1 MSEACCRSSSRLLNT
16 ILLNEWGFEGYV
28 VSDCGA
34 ISDIY
39 TYHRVVETASEAAAL
54 AVQSGCDLN
63 CGRQCYELL
72 KAVEEGL
79 IAEEE
84 IDVSLKR
91 LFWAYSKKNKLGEIG
106 V

>member
-1 MSEACCRSSSRLLNT
+1 MNT
-16 ILLNEWGFEGYV
+16 ILRDEWGFEGYV

-39 TYHRVVETASEAAAL
+39 RYHRVVETAPEAAAL

-63 CGRQCYELL
+63 CGHQCYELL

-79 IAEEE
+79 IAGEE
-84 IDVSLKR
+84 IDVSLALYKSEKR
-91 LFWAYSKKNKLGEIG
+91 TTKLLNNKIRIQNDQLEKDA
-106 V
+106 